1 MHQFCKLLLVLS
13 FIFFSCKKSS
23 ILLDEKKLND
33 IINKYVSNDFYP
45 FLHVRIENENGEVT
59 YEHSSINRSAHPD
72 LDVDGNSLIRI
83 WSMSKIVTISIVMN
97 LVENGLLKLDDP
109 VEKFI
114 PEFKNLKVAQSQDG
128 RSLSEFAAGSIFEG
142 PLDDR
147 IELACPSELVNN
159 DSVMMVKHLIDHTAG
174 FYYANTKIECLDMP
188 IINKDL
194 VMAENSDSLISLLS
208 RLPLIHHPGERY
220 HYGLNTTVLGLVAE
234 RATNLSLEEL
244 VHEKITGP
252 GGFED
257 LKFKLND
264 GDTLIEAMT
273 FRDGYFREPL
283 KGEMDI
289 LGRNTPNYDKN
300 QKLYFGGAGLIASS
314 NAYADYLRFWLNDGK
329 LGNER
334 FLKESTISSMVN
346 SVRKKS
352 GYGTDTD
359 FFFFITGDSTLSQGK
374 GDKGLWEGGGYEG
387 TTFWIDH
394 ERGFVV
400 VIMTQV
406 WWPKEGAYQFRDEFR
421 GELYRQIFDY
431 ENKPFPNL

>member
-1 MHQFCKLLLVLS
+1 MKLNIHQFYKLIFILS
-13 FIFFSCKKSS
+13 FVFFSCDRATIPYEKSK
-23 ILLDEKKLND
+23 LDD
-33 IINKYVSNDFYP
+33 IINKFVSNDFYP
-45 FLHVRIENENGEVT
+45 FLYVRIENEDGNVT
-59 YEHSSINRSAHPD
+59 YEHSAINRSAHPN
-72 LDVDGNSLIRI
+72 LEVDGNTLIRI

-97 LVENGLLKLDDP
+97 LVVNGLLILEDP
-109 VEKFI
+109 VTKFI

-147 IELACPSELVNN
+147 MELACPNELVDN
-159 DSVMMVKHLIDHTAG
+159 DSIMMIKHLIDHTAG

-188 IINKDL
+188 LINEDPA
-194 VMAENSDSLISLLS
+194 MAENSDSLIALLS

-234 RATNLSLEEL
+234 RATNISLEDL
-244 VHEKITGP
+244 VYEKITGP
-252 GGFED
+252 GKFRG

-264 GDTLIEAMT
+264 GDTLIKAMT
-273 FRDGYFREPL
+273 FRDGYFREPV

-289 LGRNTPNYDKN
+289 LGMYTPNYDKD
-300 QKLYFGGAGLIASS
+300 QKLYFGGAGLIATSD
-314 NAYADYLRFWLNDGK
+314 AYADYLRIWLNNGK
-329 LGNER
+329 LGNGR
-334 FLKESTISSMVN
+334 FLEKSTISNMVN

-352 GYGTDTD
+352 GYGTDTN

-374 GDKGLWEGGGYEG
+374 GDKGLLEGGGYEG

-394 ERGFVV
+394 KRGFVV
-400 VIMTQV
+400 VVMTQV

-421 GELYRQIFDY
+421 GELYRQIFEY
-431 ENKPFPNL
+431 ENAN